1 MYDATLREELLRH
14 LDHLPP
20 ELQRQVLELSR
31 AMAKFTSRGI
41 PGNQLLRFSGVLNSE
56 EARAMAKS
64 IENGC
69 ERVDS
74 LEW

>member
-1 MYDATLREELLRH
+1 MYDAALREELLRH

-31 AMAKFTSRGI
+31 AMARFTSRGI
-41 PGNQLLRFSGVLNSE
+41 PGKQMLRFSGVLNPE
-56 EARAMAKS
+56 DARAIAKS